1 MSRKN
6 TYLKSGSNFT
16 WLILLSLMLVYFV
29 YSNIMLE
36 NHIKQTKLKMHIE
49 TISEIIT
56 TGKKETD
63 DNYFQ
68 YYSSRQYSIFSPQ
81 EFRKQC
87 LINISSDTLS
97 KLEDIKYIDM
107 IATYNNKE
115 IKNELNKQ
123 NPLNITITK
132 LLSSDLEKIN
142 CPNFI
147 WNSNLKELIYKGK
160 PVRFLIKY
168 IN

>member
-1 MSRKN
+1 MSRKISSTKN
-6 TYLKSGSNFT
+6 GASFIF
-16 WLILLSLMLVYFV
+16 LILLITILVYFV
-29 YSNIMLE
+29 YSHIMLE
-36 NHIKQTKLKMHIE
+36 NHLKKIKSKIHIE
-49 TISEIIT
+49 TISEIIN
-56 TGKKETD
+56 TGKKEN
-63 DNYFQ
+63 DNDLFQ

-87 LINISSDTLS
+87 LVNMSSDTLS
-97 KLEDIKYIDM
+97 QLEDIKYIDM

-123 NPLNITITK
+123 NPLNITVAK
-132 LLSSDLEKIN
+132 LLSPNLEKIN

-147 WNSNLKELIYKGK
+147 WNNSWKELTYKGK
-160 PVRFLIKY
+160 PVRFLVKY